1 MGDSLPKGL
10 NELVLEQQFALEDVL
25 DRRALPEFTRSV
37 EDLFGVSIRILTSAG
52 AILADTSE
60 LPLLYRLLQ
69 RSKSGRLKINQTISQ
84 VLAARPELGKI
95 TTVPCFSGATYF
107 VSAIA
112 HEGHILGRF
121 VVGPLLTKDAI
132 HHSAA
137 SLNISDIAEAELEE
151 ALGALPRKSDAEG
164 DNILHHLART
174 LDVLLYSGFKAHL
187 ASSMHLSSVRESFR
201 ELAEKNAKLQVAYDR
216 LRELDRLKSNFLAT
230 VSHELRT
237 PLTSIIGYSEM
248 LKEGIPGDLNDEQT
262 EFVTTI
268 HQKGEQLLELIQSL
282 LDLSKLESGT
292 MSLKRRDVDCGALAR
307 DVALTLTPT
316 ARKKN
321 VVLQAEVEPSLP
333 AFYGDGER
341 LRQVLLNLIEN
352 AIKFTPQGGRV
363 QLSVRLAKE
372 LAHSPDG
379 GGVVLGTGQRTV
391 LELRVADSGIG
402 IPEEQRER
410 VFDAFYQVDNSATRE
425 IGGSGLGLSI
435 VKRLVD
441 AHDGRI
447 QIESN
452 QPTGTVFVVR
462 LPLRRAS

>member
-1 MGDSLPKGL
+1 MGESLPKGL

-37 EDLFGVSIRILTSAG
+37 EALFGVSVRILTSAG
-52 AILADTSE
+52 TILADAGE
-60 LPLLYRLLQ
+60 LPSLYRLYQ
-69 RSKSGRLKINQTISQ
+69 KSKSGRLRLNQTISR
-84 VLAARPELGKI
+84 VLAARPELGRI
-95 TTVPCFSGATYF
+95 TTVPCVSGATYF
-107 VSAIA
+107 ISAIA
-112 HEGHILGRF
+112 HDGHILGRI
-121 VVGPLLTKDAI
+121 VVGPLFVADEPSTSPQELDVPEILEPELLEALEAI
-132 HHSAA
+132 PRRSAA
-137 SLNISDIAEAELEE
+137 DCE
-151 ALGALPRKSDAEG
+151 
-164 DNILHHLART
+164 NILQHLGHT

-201 ELAEKNAKLQVAYDR
+201 ELSEKNAKLQLAYDR

-248 LKEGIPGDLNDEQT
+248 LKEGIPGELNEEQA

-292 MSLKRRDVDCGALAR
+292 MSLKKKDVDCGALAR

-316 ARKKN
+316 ARKKQ
-321 VVLQAEVEPSLP
+321 VELTTEVEANLP
-333 AFYGDGER
+333 AFFGDGER

-352 AIKFTPQGGRV
+352 AIKFTARDGKV
-363 QLSVRLAKE
+363 HLMVRLAKE
-372 LAHSPDG
+372 ASDQAEG
-379 GGVVLGTGQRTV
+379 GGVVLGTLRRTV
-391 LELRVADSGIG
+391 LEFMVVDTGIG
-402 IPEEQRER
+402 IPDEQRER

-441 AHDGRI
+441 AHDG
-447 QIESN
+447 QIYIEPN
-452 QPTGTVFVVR
+452 QPTGTRFIVR
-462 LPLRRAS
+462 LPLRRTS